1 MPLISGATDNRTIIL
16 RNLLTVNTLQILRVS
31 QSSLGLKGILKM
43 PGLEPE
49 TSRLS
54 MLSECAYHLRYIP
67 VDPSAHTHS
76 RSRPGPR
83 GTPRLT
89 VTIVENKTIFG
100 NV

>member
-43 PGLEPE
+43 PGLEPG

-54 MLSECAYHLRYIP
+54 MLSECADHLRYVP
-67 VDPSAHTHS
+67 VDLSVQALYIGTGPSES
-76 RSRPGPR
+76 S
-83 GTPRLT
+83 RLT
-89 VTIVENKTIFG
+89 ERAHALYIGART
-100 NV
+100 